1 MLVATL
7 MATCWYAL
15 SWQHVGM
22 LCDGNM
28 LVCSVMATCWYALSW
43 QHVGMLCHGN
53 MLVCSGMLVATLM
66 ATCRHKPPTASI
78 ASAASYTLNLQ
89 DKDSI
94 CCICCVGSTVL
105 VSFAECRVPSAEC
118 RVAFACAFCP
128 CPFSLTLFTSLLSS
142 FPPTLLPSLPPS
154 LTSSLPPRTFPPAL
168 SACLGGGN
176 LSVQGNLL

>member
-1 MLVATL
+1 MLCHGNMLVCSV

-15 SWQHVGM
+15 WWQHVGM
-22 LCDGNM
+22 LCHGNM

-43 QHVGMLCHGN
+43 QHVGMLWHAGCNAHGN
-53 MLVCSGMLVATLM
+53 M
-66 ATCRHKPPTASI
+66 PTQAAHSI
-78 ASAASYTLNLQ
+78 NC
-89 DKDSI
+89 I
-94 CCICCVGSTVL
+94 CCIIHPKPSRQGQHLLHLLRGQHRAGFV
-105 VSFAECRVPSAEC
+105 CRVASGEC

-154 LTSSLPPRTFPPAL
+154 FTSSLPPRTFPPAL